1 MTVTYHAGRR
11 IQGTSTDVAEFY
23 CGETPVIDGSDTVI
37 TFLQDGKFIPTSSFD
52 IEYLVVAGGGQ
63 GGQSN
68 AGGGGAGGYLANNSK
83 SHGVTAQ
90 DYTITV
96 GGKGTSAGSISQRGT
111 AGENS
116 SIVPTSG
123 TSFIAIGGGGGGS
136 EQADPET
143 GGNGGSGGG
152 GNGYAG
158 QQNASNGLGGTGTSG
173 QGNAGGNGSSG
184 GGAAWRG
191 GGGGGSAS
199 AGANGSVSGNGGNGT
214 QNDISGTNTYYSA
227 GGGGG
232 CYTGTAGSGGTGGG
246 GNGSQTGVGGHA
258 TTYGSGGGG
267 SDNGG
272 GSNAGGNGGDG
283 IVIIRFATSGNT
295 YQIAGKPTNVQEGSR
310 FEETDTRKMYNFKHN
325 GTSELKAY
333 YNMEQ
338 TSGNLINQQTTG
350 DGLGSNADGIN
361 TNVTQNSTGKVGTY
375 SYSYNGTTSSSKTL
389 LGSST
394 SQFNFLHADQ
404 ATVSVNIWYKKTSVD
419 TNFRTIIAS
428 TAAGA
433 QNGFRMAF
441 SGTNSLRVE
450 IYNNGNNLVNSPHS
464 SSSAIIPSNTDWHML
479 TVTVDRTLSSDNLIV
494 YIDGSSVYT
503 ADKTSNSGT
512 SSNAQFAMAIG
523 DDQGGDGNMNGNFDE
538 LSIWNKVLTSDEITT
553 LYNSGSGLV
562 ITDDMSTIW
571 QEIGT

>member
-1 MTVTYHAGRR
+1 MAITHHAGRR
-11 IQGTSTDVAEFY
+11 IQATSADVAEVY
-23 CGETPVIDGSDTVI
+23 RGETPVTDGSDTVI
-37 TFLQDGKFIPTSSFD
+37 TFLQDGKFTPTSSFNV
-52 IEYLVVAGGGQ
+52 EYLVVAGGGQ

-123 TSFIAIGGGGGGS
+123 TSFISIGGGGGGS
-136 EQADPET
+136 EQANPET

-158 QQNASNGLGGTGTSG
+158 AQNASNGLGGTGTSG

-184 GGAAWRG
+184 GGATWRG

-232 CYTGTAGSGGTGGG
+232 CYQGTAGSGGTGGG

-283 IVIIRFATSGNT
+283 IVIIRFATSESYNT
-295 YQIAGKPTNVQEGSR
+295 LTGKPTNVQEGSR
-310 FEETDTRKMYNFKHN
+310 FEETDTRKMYNYVVPSLTLQDDFSSDNWVGGDSKN
-325 GTSELKAY
+325 IV
-333 YNMEQ
+333 
-338 TSGNLINQQTTG
+338 SGNSLNF
-350 DGLGSNADGIN
+350 DMRRDGSNDSATRDITSLSVSDEKWVLRFKLNFTVAN
-361 TNVTQNSTGKVGTY
+361 TGG
-375 SYSYNGTTSSSKTL
+375 
-389 LGSST
+389 
-394 SQFNFLHADQ
+394 
-404 ATVSVNIWYKKTSVD
+404 
-419 TNFRTIIAS
+419 
-428 TAAGA
+428 
-433 QNGFRMAF
+433 
-441 SGTNSLRVE
+441 
-450 IYNNGNNLVNSPHS
+450 NGNRFYFGL
-464 SSSAIIPSNTDWHML
+464 SSSANTVGQNTAQDAIMLYQNHDVDDKVGACDADGAVLPQVNTTTVSYATGTDYYCEIARTSTTTYTVKMWTGSYGGTEFANELGTCSATLAGLNYIKISNHDASNISTWNEL
-479 TVTVDRTLSSDNLIV
+479 TGTIDDIEFYNGVTQATN
-494 YIDGSSVYT
+494 Y
-503 ADKTSNSGT
+503 
-512 SSNAQFAMAIG
+512 
-523 DDQGGDGNMNGNFDE
+523 
-538 LSIWNKVLTSDEITT
+538 
-553 LYNSGSGLV
+553 
-562 ITDDMSTIW
+562 W
-571 QEIGT
+571 QELGT